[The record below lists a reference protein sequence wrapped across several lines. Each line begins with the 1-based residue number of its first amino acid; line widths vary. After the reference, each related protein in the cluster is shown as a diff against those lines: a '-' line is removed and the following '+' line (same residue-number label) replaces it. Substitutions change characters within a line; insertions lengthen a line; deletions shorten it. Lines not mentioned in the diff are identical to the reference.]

1 MASSMTVAA
10 PSDRETFGR
19 LNPQHSEFLPPPQR
33 STIAAMPWPR
43 QALAGHFLSMGMS
56 MEH

>member
-1 MASSMTVAA
+1 MTVAA